1 MTCCYLDT
9 SALVKFYI
17 HEPGSLWLELFTS
30 MQSGNLMVFSEVG
43 LVEACAAFARH
54 ARTGQITTDMQKKIY
69 AGFLHDCKV
78 RFTLIPVSAEIV
90 TRAAYLTQKHPLRG
104 YDALHLACALKFNQQ
119 LRDNGS
125 ASLVFLCADNTLL
138 QAAVAEGLTI
148 ENPNQHLEQE

>member
-1 MTCCYLDT
+1 MTSCYLDT

-17 HEPGSLWLELFTS
+17 HEPGSQWLEHFASTPP
-30 MQSGNLMVFSEVG
+30 GNLMVFSEVG

-54 ARTGQITTDMQKKIY
+54 ARAGQITTEMQKKIY
-69 AGFLHDCKV
+69 AGFLHDCKI

-90 TRAAYLTQKHPLRG
+90 ARAAHLTQAHPLRG

-119 LRDNGS
+119 LRDNGL
-125 ASLVFLCADNTLL
+125 ASLVFIGTDNILL
-138 QAAVAEGLTI
+138 QSAAAEGLTI